1 METVRFEVADRVATI
16 TLDRPER
23 KNAMNQQ
30 MKDDLRACWQRV
42 KAEPD
47 IWAAIVTG
55 AGEAFSSGADVE
67 SLATGG
73 FTRPDRWRELAMIE
87 GIRELPTPRRQ
98 LVHKPVIAAVN
109 GVVAGFSLDLVTEAD
124 IPIASDKAT
133 FVDPHVSL
141 GYVSSHEMVNMA
153 RRVPV
158 AVCLRMALL
167 GSRERLSAERAY
179 QVGLVTEVVPH
190 ARLRERARALAAVV
204 VSNAQEEKRVVGD
217 ASEAGVV
224 DLFCAPSVSRLEKQ
238 LTQADVRL
246 EVCGVESDGL
256 GVPVDGVLSCSTK
269 RGDLGEADQRRT
281 ELGIDLEGRAEVIRG
296 KVQVAGRS
304 VHRSDIGM
312 RTGASR

>member
-30 MKDDLRACWQRV
+30 MKDELRACWQRV

-67 SLATGG
+67 SLAGGG

-167 GSRERLSAERAY
+167 GSRERLSAQRAY
-179 QVGLVTEVVPH
+179 EVGLVTEVVPH
-190 ARLRERARALAAVV
+190 ARLMERARELAAMV
-204 VSNAQEEKRVVGD
+204 VSNAPLAVWGTKMGILQGLGLPIPQAEEI
-217 ASEAGVV
+217 AAGY
-224 DLFCAPSVSRLEKQ
+224 
-238 LTQADVRL
+238 L
-246 EVCGVESDGL
+246 EVVEQSEDHAEGPRAF
-256 GVPVDGVLSCSTK
+256 VAK
-269 RGDLGEADQRRT
+269 RPPHWKAR
-281 ELGIDLEGRAEVIRG
+281 
-296 KVQVAGRS
+296 
-304 VHRSDIGM
+304 
-312 RTGASR
+312 